1 MTKIDH
7 PPTITIL
14 HNGEER
20 KVKQAA
26 ALASG
31 NEMAVK
37 DINLNKEALS
47 ETQLDL
53 FLKNFE
59 GDLSDLIKK
68 EFHSNLTKKSER
80 EILTLLGNNSQMLNT
95 PLATCNGKTI
105 NMSSPRS
112 ILTFSKSDK
121 SINPYNHKNQ

>member
-20 KVKQAA
+20 KIKQAA
-26 ALASG
+26 ALALG
-31 NEMAVK
+31 NGMAVK
-37 DINLNKEALS
+37 DINLDKEALS

-59 GDLSDLIKK
+59 GELSDLIKK
-68 EFHSNLTKKSER
+68 EFHSDITKKSER
-80 EILTLLGNNSQMLNT
+80 EILTLLGNNSDMFNT
-95 PLATCNGKTI
+95 PLAACNGKTI
-105 NMSSPRS
+105 SLSSPRS
-112 ILTFSKSDK
+112 ILTFSKSKK